1 VTHRD
6 QRLSCATLVYG
17 ALMLPFAAWA
27 QSYPVKSIRIV
38 VASAPGSGPD
48 IVTRLIGRKLSDAW
62 GQQIIA
68 DNRTGAGGN
77 MGAEIVAHAPPD
89 GYTLLMATA
98 SQPIGAALYSK
109 LNYDLIR
116 DFVPVSLIASTP
128 FLLVVNPAVP
138 ATSVNELIALAKAK
152 PGALHYGSG
161 GSGTP
166 PHLCAEILKSRAG
179 IEVVHV
185 PYKGVTP
192 ALTDLL
198 AGQVQ
203 FVFSVVPAGLPLIRA
218 NKLRALA
225 VTSEKRTPL
234 APDVPTIAE
243 SLPGFEAFGWYGLM
257 APVGTPAE
265 IVKRLNAE
273 AIAALKTADLQER
286 FIALGADPIGT
297 TPQAFGQFVRSE
309 MQKWRKAV
317 KDSGA
322 RVE

>member
-1 VTHRD
+1 
-6 QRLSCATLVYG
+6 
-17 ALMLPFAAWA
+17 
-27 QSYPVKSIRIV
+27 
-38 VASAPGSGPD
+38 
-48 IVTRLIGRKLSDAW
+48 
-62 GQQIIA
+62 
-68 DNRTGAGGN
+68 
-77 MGAEIVAHAPPD
+77 
-89 GYTLLMATA
+89 
-98 SQPIGAALYSK
+98 
-109 LNYDLIR
+109 
-116 DFVPVSLIASTP
+116 
-128 FLLVVNPAVP
+128 VP

-179 IEVVHV
+179 IDVVHV

>member
-1 VTHRD
+1 
-6 QRLSCATLVYG
+6 
-17 ALMLPFAAWA
+17 
-27 QSYPVKSIRIV
+27 
-38 VASAPGSGPD
+38 
-48 IVTRLIGRKLSDAW
+48 
-62 GQQIIA
+62 
-68 DNRTGAGGN
+68 
-77 MGAEIVAHAPPD
+77 
-89 GYTLLMATA
+89 
-98 SQPIGAALYSK
+98 
-109 LNYDLIR
+109 
-116 DFVPVSLIASTP
+116 
-128 FLLVVNPAVP
+128 
-138 ATSVNELIALAKAK
+138 
-152 PGALHYGSG
+152 
-161 GSGTP
+161 
-166 PHLCAEILKSRAG
+166 
-179 IEVVHV
+179 VVHV